1 MVVVS
6 SGGIFAHPAAEP
18 AGRGRLHPV
27 NPDPPGANHHIT
39 GSLNTPRSLCS
50 ATDPEPTLCASETPR
65 SPRLRVSHETPR
77 LRVSESGARVR
88 ESGARVSKRGVL
100 RNRGAAAGGSP
111 SPPGRPWP
119 PSAPPPPPTACRRR
133 RG

>member
-1 MVVVS
+1 MIVVS

-39 GSLNTPRSLCS
+39 GSLNTPRSLRS

-88 ESGARVSKRGVL
+88 ERGVL

-119 PSAPPPPPTACRRR
+119 PSAPPPPPPACRRR